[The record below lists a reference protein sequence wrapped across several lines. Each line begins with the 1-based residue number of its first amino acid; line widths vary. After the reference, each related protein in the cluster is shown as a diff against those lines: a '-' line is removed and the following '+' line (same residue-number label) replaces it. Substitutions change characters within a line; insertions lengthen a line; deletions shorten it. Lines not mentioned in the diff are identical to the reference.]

1 MLRAVFP
8 VHRPR
13 RLRRTAGLRALVRE
27 TTLEPADLV
36 WPLFFHAGLAE
47 PSPVSSM
54 PGVFQLPVSH
64 AAETAQKAAEHGLG
78 GVILFGLPRSK
89 DARGSGAYDPDGPV
103 PRAVGAMKEAAPEL
117 VVMTDVCL
125 CEYTDHGHCGM
136 LRRSADGR
144 VEVDND
150 ATLEILAQTA
160 VAYARAGA
168 DVVAPSDMMDG
179 RVGAIRSAL
188 DQEGLEQAAILSYA
202 VKYASSFY
210 GPFRAAA
217 DCAPQMGDRS
227 GYQMDPPNGREAL
240 REALADE
247 REGADML
254 MVKPGLPYLDIVYR
268 LRQVSELP
276 LGVYN
281 VSGEYAMVKSAAAAG
296 MVDEQRVTLELLTSL
311 RRAGADFMLTYHAID
326 AARWLNTR

>member
-326 AARWLNTR
+326 AARWLEAL